1 MASHDRS
8 AASDIIS
15 NHFADSKRLSF
26 FQAVQLFLSRMEP
39 ESYPGEKG
47 PFEGEAIL
55 FRGHPS
61 LGFSARDIEQIEVS
75 TEDSPLA
82 PVIMDVNFLG
92 LYGASSPLPA
102 FFTEDIIYADPDDA
116 AVRHFLDI
124 FNHRFISFFY
134 RSWVKYR
141 YPLQYAPDASD
152 HYSEK
157 VFALCG
163 LKDKKT
169 RDNSQIDWERLFPF
183 IGLMA
188 ANLQSP
194 EVIKKVICFYIEYD
208 DIEIIPNIERLL
220 EIDPSQRMKLGEANS
235 ALGADTSLGNTIR
248 DCTSKFKLKINQL
261 SLEKYLSLIPGSKSN
276 TDIHELVK
284 FCLKDPID
292 FDLEMHLDPSEIPD
306 SILSNKNKF
315 QLGRT
320 AWVGGANMKQA
331 CIAYTA

>member
-1 MASHDRS
+1 MASDSRS
-8 AASDIIS
+8 AASDLIS
-15 NHFADSKRLSF
+15 NHFSDSKSLSF
-26 FQAVQLFLSRMEP
+26 FQAVQLFLSRLEP

-61 LGFSARDIEQIEVS
+61 LGFSARDIEQINVS
-75 TEDSPLA
+75 TDDSPLA
-82 PVIMDVNFLG
+82 PVVMDVNFLG

-102 FFTEDIIYADPDDA
+102 FFTEDIIYADPEDA

-152 HYSEK
+152 HYSEQ
-157 VFALCG
+157 VYSLCG
-163 LKDKKT
+163 LKDKKS
-169 RDNSQIDWERLFPF
+169 RDNSRIDWERLFPF
-183 IGLMA
+183 IGLMS

-194 EVIKKVICFYIEYD
+194 EVIRKVISFYIEYD
-208 DIEIIPNIERLL
+208 DIEIVPNIERLL
-220 EIDPSQRMKLGEANS
+220 EIDPSQRIKLGGANS
-235 ALGADTSLGNTIR
+235 TLGINTSLGNTIR
-248 DCTSKFKLKINQL
+248 DCNSKFKIKINQL
-261 SLEKYLSLIPGSKSN
+261 SLKKYLSLIPGSESN
-276 TDIHELVK
+276 LDIHELVK

-292 FDLEMHLDPSEIPD
+292 FDLEMNLDSAEIPD
-306 SILSNKNKF
+306 SILNRENEL

-320 AWVGGANMKQA
+320 SWLGGADAEQT
-331 CIAYTA
+331 CITFST